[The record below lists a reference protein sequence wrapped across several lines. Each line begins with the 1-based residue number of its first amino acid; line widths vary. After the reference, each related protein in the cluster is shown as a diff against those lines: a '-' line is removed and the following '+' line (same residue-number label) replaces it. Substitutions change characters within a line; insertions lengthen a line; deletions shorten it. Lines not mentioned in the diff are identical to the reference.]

1 MTMVQGAGPDTVL
14 SLRGVSKKFCRGL
27 KRSLYYAALDIWS
40 DVVRGRRASDRLRTG
55 EFWALGDISFE
66 LKRGQAL
73 GLVGPNGSGKTT
85 LLRLI
90 AGLIKPDSG
99 SIEVR
104 GRLAPLIALGAGFN
118 PILTGRENIVVNLSI
133 LGLSRS
139 EIRAV
144 FDEVIDFAEI
154 EEAIDA
160 PLRTYSSGMA
170 ARLGF
175 ACAMQVRPDILL
187 VDEVLAVGD
196 MRFRTKCYR
205 KLAELQSQGTSI
217 VLVSHNPNAI
227 LGVCDR
233 ALLLHRGEADEIG
246 DSASVLDRYEE
257 AMFDQRLGR
266 PDGALERE
274 NHRSG
279 TNIDI
284 VAVRLADGDGCP
296 AAALKCGKP
305 GRILVELI
313 AHQPMAQLFLGLL
326 IKDLSRDGGT
336 VLRFHSNEWR
346 HAWPVE
352 QGRNVVGIAFDP
364 LYLKGG
370 IYSAKLYTLENEKLG
385 MLDAVESFVFRV
397 ESQPRVS
404 GSLYYQ
410 PVKWLE

>member
-1 MTMVQGAGPDTVL
+1 MPKGSEPDTVL
-14 SLRGVSKKFCRGL
+14 SLKGVSKKFCRGL
-27 KRSLYYAALDIWS
+27 KRSLFYAGLDVYS
-40 DVVRGRRASDRLRTG
+40 DVIRGRRASDHLRTG
-55 EFWALGDISFE
+55 EFWALGDVSFE
-66 LKRGQAL
+66 LKRGEAL

-90 AGLIKPDSG
+90 AGLIKPDTG

-133 LGLSRS
+133 LGLSLS
-139 EIRAV
+139 KIKAV
-144 FDEVIDFAEI
+144 SDAVIAFAEI

-205 KLAELQSQGTSI
+205 KLTELQSQGTSI

-227 LGVCDR
+227 LGVCDH
-233 ALLLHRGEADEIG
+233 ALLLHKGAVVETG
-246 DSASVLDRYEE
+246 DTASVLNRYEE
-257 AMFDQRLGR
+257 AMFDHRLGR
-266 PDGALERE
+266 SDGTLARE
-274 NHRSG
+274 DHRSG
-279 TNIDI
+279 ANIDI
-284 VAVRLADGDGCP
+284 VAVRLADGGGNP
-296 AAALKCGKP
+296 VTALQCGKP
-305 GRILVELI
+305 GRIMVELV
-313 AHQPMAQLFLGLL
+313 AHEPMPKLFLGLL
-326 IKDLSRDGGT
+326 IKDLSRDGST
-336 VLRFHSNEWR
+336 VLRFHSNDWQ
-346 HAWPVE
+346 HAWPIE
-352 QGRNVVGIAFDP
+352 PGRNIVGITFDP

-370 IYSAKLYTLENEKLG
+370 IYSAKLYALENEKLG

-397 ESQPRVS
+397 ESLPRAS
-404 GSLYYQ
+404 GSLYFQ
-410 PVKWLE
+410 PIKWLE